1 MGLDKP
7 DIIGKMQ
14 SSQPSNNIVS
24 LLKEI
29 RDNTKN
35 LSGGKEKQDF
45 RRKEDQSK
53 YVDELEPLLEAQLKL
68 QKENLGL
75 QKDQKKK
82 EGKGL
87 LGLFGGLAF
96 FAKAAGALTV
106 GGLIGF
112 ILTGK
117 QEFLF
122 SVIKGFKKLFFDIP
136 RQIFKM
142 GGLIIKGLRGV
153 FNIGKIIKKGG
164 VVKALRKT
172 ALGRIG
178 RVAGRKGIKAAG
190 TYALKS
196 MGKAIVKGGSKQV
209 LKKIP
214 VVGTLLGLFF
224 AIQRFQ
230 KGDVVGGLLEI
241 ASGLSSLV
249 NFIIP
254 GGGLALGLLIDGIL
268 LFRDAKGAMKPQ
280 APKETKPPKKVNKT
294 EVNKI
299 PIIGGFV
306 AMFDA
311 IKMVFGGDIIRGTK
325 LFFVGMARTFPV
337 PGMSFLLNKFVFP
350 MIDATAHLFKIS
362 ETVIGNVTTKATN
375 MATSSFQDFI
385 KLPVVGWFIEGID
398 GMINF
403 VKDPKKGVEK
413 IAAFMNNIIPGSG
426 ELLLKA
432 GGAIFG
438 AAKWIMDKGGA
449 ILKWTGNVIGNIG
462 KAFSEENK
470 SLIEIEK
477 GVRGSDTGS
486 VDATTGADKSVKPPA
501 KTDTGSVDAIT
512 GADKSVQPPA
522 KKEGFFSKL
531 KKQILSGMESANK
544 KSTNFKEEQQARSQ
558 QIGSGFG
565 FSGSGGSGGSGD
577 TSSSGGSNIKATDL
591 NSLKKSI
598 KHWEGLRL
606 HAYEDSFGTSIGYGH
621 FLGAGLGGLGK
632 TITKEEADKLFEQDF
647 QKAYAD
653 TTRIPNFGN
662 APFPAQ
668 AAMVDMTYNMGP
680 GWIKKFGK
688 PGGTIEAISKGD
700 YVKAANNISKTA
712 YHSQVG
718 PRAEQN
724 IQRFLEASGQGGGG
738 SSNAVFTPTS
748 TKPIEAE
755 QVCQPTSSANL
766 PTAQV
771 MTPTQTTGMEKI
783 DLSDSTIRALAS
795 AIGISFK
802 DAIPS
807 PGPNQ
812 VSIDTSMRG

>member
-1 MGLDKP
+1 MADKP
-7 DIIGKMQ
+7 DIISKMQ
-14 SSQPSNNIVS
+14 GSQPSNNMIS
-24 LLKEI
+24 LLREI
-29 RDNTKN
+29 KDNIKN
-35 LSGGKEKQDF
+35 LSGGKENKDF
-45 RRKEDQSK
+45 RREENQSK
-53 YVDELEPLLEAQLKL
+53 YVDEIEPILKAQFKL

-117 QEFLF
+117 KEFLF

-325 LFFVGMARTFPV
+325 LFFVGMARTFPL

-501 KTDTGSVDAIT
+501 
-512 GADKSVQPPA
+512 PPA
-522 KKEGFFSKL
+522 KKL
-531 KKQILSGMESANK
+531 
-544 KSTNFKEEQQARSQ
+544 
-558 QIGSGFG
+558 
-565 FSGSGGSGGSGD
+565 
-577 TSSSGGSNIKATDL
+577 
-591 NSLKKSI
+591 SLK
-598 KHWEGLRL
+598 HR
-606 HAYEDSFGTSIGYGH
+606 IG
-621 FLGAGLGGLGK
+621 
-632 TITKEEADKLFEQDF
+632 
-647 QKAYAD
+647 QK
-653 TTRIPNFGN
+653 
-662 APFPAQ
+662 
-668 AAMVDMTYNMGP
+668 M
-680 GWIKKFGK
+680 
-688 PGGTIEAISKGD
+688 
-700 YVKAANNISKTA
+700 
-712 YHSQVG
+712 
-718 PRAEQN
+718 
-724 IQRFLEASGQGGGG
+724 LEASKNLYQSSIDFKQGAIEKAMKDATGDVNQEGIQDIKGKQGDGWFAYKPWNPNLGVNPKMWDNFQSMSSEYFDKTGRMFQINSALRPSERDSVHSAGFAMDVNSPEVEDAESRGLLEKYGFHRPLLNWGPKETWHLEPYPGKEYGARNSNNLPFRRGLISGVSQIGGDNLPKDKIEPQVVDK
-738 SSNAVFTPTS
+738 SKA
-748 TKPIEAE
+748 PIE
-755 QVCQPTSSANL
+755 
-766 PTAQV
+766 
-771 MTPTQTTGMEKI
+771 
-783 DLSDSTIRALAS
+783 LSDATIKSLAN
-795 AIGISFK
+795 AIGVSFK
-802 DAIPS
+802 GAMPS

-812 VSIDTSMRG
+812 VSIDTGMRG